1 MPTASLLHTFNLC
14 TWPQRSAVRN
24 SVPCYVYT
32 KFTHTDEA
40 IATVILSGYEAGLNI
55 LLFFGTG
62 LEQGLFLYKVYVTYI
77 EDDGSV
83 NINL

>member
-14 TWPQRSAVRN
+14 AWPQRSAVMN
-24 SVPCYVYT
+24 SVPRYVYT

-55 LLFFGTG
+55 LLFSTLGWS
-62 LEQGLFLYKVYVTYI
+62 KVSFFIRYT
-77 EDDGSV
+77 
-83 NINL
+83 